1 MSTGEL
7 IVILVIGFGIIG
19 FALKIIVD
27 IIFIDI
33 NAAEARKKAKQQESK
48 SNDFWDYIDD

>member
-7 IVILVIGFGIIG
+7 VVILVIGFGIIG

-27 IIFIDI
+27 IVFIDI
-33 NAAEARKKAKQQESK
+33 NAAEARKKSKQQESK

>member
-7 IVILVIGFGIIG
+7 VVILVIGFGIIG
-19 FALKIIVD
+19 FALKNIVD
-27 IIFIDI
+27 IISIDI

-48 SNDFWDYIDD
+48 SNDYWDYIDD